1 MFPVCS
7 QTVLVQ
13 SGAGS
18 SGRAFSTQLK
28 LTTNKIWLLGP
39 QIWDKL
45 FLLEMTEA
53 QLPSVR
59 HQSHCW
65 FNEDTILLMGICCSR
80 TSDKS
85 NPTPVDPPPPTD
97 AAPASVSFSDPDE
110 ASWQNLN
117 AI

>member
-1 MFPVCS
+1 
-7 QTVLVQ
+7 
-13 SGAGS
+13 
-18 SGRAFSTQLK
+18 
-28 LTTNKIWLLGP
+28 
-39 QIWDKL
+39 
-45 FLLEMTEA
+45 
-53 QLPSVR
+53 
-59 HQSHCW
+59 
-65 FNEDTILLMGICCSR
+65 MGICCSR